1 MSSRERSERDAGH
14 LTELT
19 GPTTEQARGTFSVMV
34 PLNID
39 ENQVLLIHLTEIKV
53 ALTDFH
59 FRVFVREDAFRS
71 QTSDRDFKVGCKKAF
86 SPTGEK
92 EERAQKKTGWYLD
105 SPKSEKERLAFFLFF
120 GLHYRINLVRVQYF
134 FVREHVSAC

>member
-86 SPTGEK
+86 SPTGGKRGESA
-92 EERAQKKTGWYLD
+92 EEDWMVFRFAKK
-105 SPKSEKERLAFFLFF
+105 
-120 GLHYRINLVRVQYF
+120 
-134 FVREHVSAC
+134 